1 MKKLLI
7 LITAY
12 NVESFLKKVINRIP
26 HEELKKKIEYSILII
41 DDKSKDRTREE
52 ILKVKQENNSLNID
66 FLFNFKNQGYGGNQ
80 KIGYHYAI
88 KNNFDFVILLHGDGQ
103 YAPEKIIDILDSFI
117 KFDADAVQGSRMI
130 NKLDALKG
138 NMPMYKFIGN
148 ICLTT
153 IQNLLT
159 GLKMSEFHSG
169 YRAYRI
175 SALKQIPFQLNSNQ
189 FHFDTEIFLQLSL
202 AKKKI
207 VEIPIPTFYGKE
219 ISSLKSI
226 NYGFAILKTTLIF
239 YFQKFSIFYDRKY
252 NLENFKINHDKK
264 LLNPNE
270 NETYES
276 KINFD
281 STHSRVIK
289 KIKNKS
295 KILSLGCGKAHIES
309 FLKNN
314 KECYVHGIDSIDSEE
329 LKSLNEYSVEDLN
342 NYNFDIQLDDYDFV
356 FLLDVIEHLYNPERF
371 LKKLYDVMS
380 LNPDCKLLI
389 STPNVANIFIRFM
402 LFFGRFNY
410 GKRGILDKTHTRLFT
425 KKSFIKI
432 LEENNFK
439 VLHTEYI
446 PIPLPLIFKNSF
458 LVALIMKFQNILNR
472 INGKLFSFQF
482 LSEVE
487 AYPSL
492 DFLIKKNR

>member
-12 NVESFLKKVINRIP
+12 NVESFIKKVINRIP
-26 HEELKKKIEYSILII
+26 HNELKKKIEYSILII
-41 DDKSKDRTREE
+41 DDKSRDKTREE
-52 ILKVKQENNSLNID
+52 ILKLKQENNFLNIN
-66 FLFNFKNQGYGGNQ
+66 FLFNYKNQGYGGNQ

-103 YAPEKIIDILDSFI
+103 YAPEKIIDILNA
-117 KFDADAVQGSRMI
+117 FDNLEADAVQGSRMI
-130 NKLDALKG
+130 NKFDALKG
-138 NMPMYKFIGN
+138 KMPIYKFFGN
-148 ICLTT
+148 IGLTS

-169 YRAYRI
+169 YRAYKI

-189 FHFDTEIFLQLSL
+189 FHFDTEIFLQLTL

-207 VEIPIPTFYGKE
+207 VEVPIPTFYGEE

-239 YFQKFSIFYDRKY
+239 YLQKFSIFYDRKY
-252 NLENFKINHDKK
+252 NLENFDIIQKEKIFKK
-264 LLNPNE
+264 DNNE
-270 NETYES
+270 KYES
-276 KINFD
+276 KLNFD

-289 KIKNKS
+289 KIKNQS
-295 KILSLGCGKAHIES
+295 KILSLGCGNAYVEN

-314 KECYVHGIDSIDSEE
+314 KDCYINGIDNFSSSGI
-329 LKSLNEYSVEDLN
+329 KSLNEHSIEDLN
-342 NYNFDIQLDDYDFV
+342 NYNFDINLEGYDYV
-356 FLLDVIEHLYNPERF
+356 LLLDVIEHLHNPENF
-371 LKKLYDVMS
+371 MNKLYDAMS

-402 LFFGRFNY
+402 LFFGKFNY
-410 GKRGILDKTHTRLFT
+410 GQRGILDKTHTRLFT
-425 KKSFIKI
+425 KKTFVKI
-432 LEENNFK
+432 LEENNFS
-439 VLHTEYI
+439 VLNTEYI
-446 PIPLPLIFKNSF
+446 PIPFPLIIKNKLFVSF
-458 LVALIMKFQNILNR
+458 IMKIQNILNK
-472 INGKLFSFQF
+472 INGKLFSFEI
-482 LSEVE
+482 LCESE

-492 DFLIKKNR
+492 DFLIKKN